1 MRPNFIKRIAVSATV
16 FTGIAVA
23 VSIIPFRAQADQW
36 DKMTLLTVDQPIQ
49 VSNTYLEP
57 GTYMFKLADSQSD
70 RHIVQIFTKDR
81 KRLINTIIAI
91 PSYRVEA
98 TGRTQFTFWETP
110 PGFAKAIRMWYYP
123 GHNFGQEFRYPTELR
138 QLVAVATAPAPAPP
152 PQVSEQAPPAEQS
165 QAEITQNTQETV
177 TQETAPQAEQ
187 PPVEIAQNTPPAN
200 NVAPQPPSQPE
211 PPQTLPK
218 TASPYPLFG
227 LGGLFAL
234 GLYTVLRIRTVS

>member
-1 MRPNFIKRIAVSATV
+1 
-16 FTGIAVA
+16 
-23 VSIIPFRAQADQW
+23 
-36 DKMTLLTVDQPIQ
+36 MTLLTVDQPIQ

-123 GHNFGQEFRYPTELR
+123 GDNFGQEFRYPTELR
-138 QLVAVATAPAPAPP
+138 QTRSSGHGARVPP
-152 PQVSEQAPPAEQS
+152 HPLPRRFRSRPRQRS
-165 QAEITQNTQETV
+165 QC
-177 TQETAPQAEQ
+177 
-187 PPVEIAQNTPPAN
+187 
-200 NVAPQPPSQPE
+200 
-211 PPQTLPK
+211 
-218 TASPYPLFG
+218 AS
-227 LGGLFAL
+227 
-234 GLYTVLRIRTVS
+234 